1 MCSTFYL
8 SGFTSEPEKT
18 EKRYTYLMTI
28 SKRWK
33 IYIDTAE
40 RPDAIPLKVVC
51 TSYGEY
57 EITFLRSTRDFIP
70 KQEGYLRLLQS
81 TGSMFTQTI
90 KDVCN
95 FLLDRKA
102 V

>member
-1 MCSTFYL
+1 MNSIFFL
-8 SGFTSEPEKT
+8 DGITSKPEKT
-18 EKRYTYLMTI
+18 ERRYTYLMTI
-28 SKRWK
+28 SKRWQ
-33 IYIDTAE
+33 IYIDMVE
-40 RPDAIPLKVVC
+40 KPDAIPLKVVC
-51 TSYGEY
+51 ATSGEY

-70 KQEGYLRLLQS
+70 KQEGYIRLLHA
-81 TGSMFTQTI
+81 TGFMFTQTI